1 MNFIVDSS
9 KIDWN
14 HLFVAEKRKNI
25 VIDGY
30 FSKLIYS
37 DEYCIMNGIFIH
49 VGFLEYKYENIEDI
63 GISGNVFSSIMRVSK
78 NPFSGFQKEIF
89 YLDNTLAINKKQIEK
104 IIQLEENILGYYGFF
119 LQNISAEDVKKV
131 PNYGLRTQLMS
142 GMIKIHS
149 SEGNSETV
157 NEIMQFDKNDSI
169 RHFILKISGI
179 WETNQ
184 TYGITYKFLFTG

>member
-1 MNFIVDSS
+1 MNFIVDCS

-14 HLFVAEKRKNI
+14 HLFVTEKRKNI

-49 VGFLEYKYENIEDI
+49 VGFLEYKYEDIEDI
-63 GISGNVFSSIMRVSK
+63 ASNGTLFPTPLRNSK
-78 NPFSGFQKEIF
+78 YYLGFQKEIF

-104 IIQLEENILGYYGFF
+104 IIQLEENIMSYYGFF
-119 LQNISAEDVKKV
+119 LQNTATDDVRKT

-142 GMIKIHS
+142 GMIKIHP
-149 SEGNSETV
+149 SENNSEIV
-157 NEIMQFDKNDSI
+157 NEIMQFNKHDSI

-184 TYGITYKFLFTG
+184 TYGITYKFLFTS

>member
-14 HLFVAEKRKNI
+14 HLFIAEKKKNI
-25 VIDGY
+25 VIDGH

-37 DEYCIMNGIFIH
+37 DESCIMNGIFIH
-49 VGFLEYKYENIEDI
+49 VGFLENKYEDIEDI
-63 GISGNVFSSIMRVSK
+63 IPQIHRNNKYSQTVFH
-78 NPFSGFQKEIF
+78 KEIF

-104 IIQLEENILGYYGFF
+104 IIQLEENILNYYGFF
-119 LQNISAEDVKKV
+119 LQHHDDSRKV
-131 PNYGLRTQLMS
+131 ANYGLRTQLMS

-149 SEGNSETV
+149 VEGGNNDMR
-157 NEIMQFDKNDSI
+157 NEIIQYNKHDLI
-169 RHFILKISGI
+169 HHFVLKISGI

-184 TYGITYKFLFTG
+184 TYGITYKFLW

>member
-14 HLFVAEKRKNI
+14 HLFVAEKKKNI
-25 VIDGY
+25 VIDGH

-37 DEYCIMNGIFIH
+37 DESCIMNGIFIH
-49 VGFLEYKYENIEDI
+49 VGFLENKYEDIEDI
-63 GISGNVFSSIMRVSK
+63 GIASNIFRISK
-78 NPFSGFQKEIF
+78 YPLLVFQKEIF

-104 IIQLEENILGYYGFF
+104 IIQLEENILNYYGFF
-119 LQNISAEDVKKV
+119 LQHNHNDVRKTA
-131 PNYGLRTQLMS
+131 NYGLRTQLMS
-142 GMIKIHS
+142 GMIKIHTI
-149 SEGNSETV
+149 EGNSDVV

-169 RHFILKISGI
+169 HHFVLKISGI

-184 TYGITYKFLFTG
+184 TYGITYKFLFTN